1 MDDQTKKI
9 ILELK
14 ITSENIGKSA
24 RSLADEIGSSHTTIT
39 RMFNFESIPNLDIIV
54 KVARALKVDLFNI
67 K

>member
-9 ILELK
+9 LLELK
-14 ITSENIGKSA
+14 NIFENSGKSA

-39 RMFNFESIPNLDIIV
+39 RMFNFQSVPNLDIVV
-54 KVARALKVDLFNI
+54 KVARELKVDLFKI